1 MEEVASQVLVGLA
14 NGVMLALLAAGL
26 SLIFGQMN
34 VVNFAHGAI
43 YALGAYLGFLMVD
56 RLGVFW
62 LALVGAPIGLI
73 LVGIVT
79 ERWLLRPLLD
89 RTGLEPL
96 LMTFGLSYV
105 ITESIRVG
113 FGKIGKPVDIPG
125 ELSGTIPLGFMDF
138 SKYLAVA
145 AAIGV
150 VLLVLTWLLLER
162 TDLGRIIR
170 AVAQDSAM
178 SMALGIDV
186 IHVRRIVF
194 CLGLAL
200 AALAAVLSAPLRGVH
215 PDMGLEILVTV
226 FVVVVVGGLGSFGGS
241 VAGGLLIGLVTSLV
255 SMEWPQWK
263 DVAIFILMSLV
274 LLARPRG
281 LLGRE

>member
-113 FGKIGKPVDIPG
+113 FGKKIGKPVDIPG

-150 VLLVLTWLLLER
+150 VLLVLTWLVLER
-162 TDLGRIIR
+162 ADLGRIIR

-178 SMALGIDV
+178 SRALGIDV

-200 AALAAVLSAPLRGVH
+200 AAVLSAPLRGVH
-215 PDMGLEILVTV
+215 PGMGLEILVTV